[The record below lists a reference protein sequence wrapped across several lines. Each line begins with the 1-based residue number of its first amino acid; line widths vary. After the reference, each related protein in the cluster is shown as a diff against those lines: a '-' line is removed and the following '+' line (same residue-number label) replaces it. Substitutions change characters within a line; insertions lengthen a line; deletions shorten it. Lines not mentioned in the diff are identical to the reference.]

1 MKRPA
6 DHITKPEILNM
17 LEHVG
22 RGVTGIRNRAVMV
35 VMWRAGLRRAEVS
48 SLLPKDVDGQRHTIR
63 VRHGKGD
70 EDRTVAMDAQTW
82 AIIQVWLTARER
94 GCQWTHQSPLFC
106 SLRGKRVHPTYWQKM
121 CIRLAARAGIQKRV
135 HPHAL
140 RHAFAIELLEE
151 GVALEHI
158 RRLLGHKSLAT
169 TVRYFERLGLPTTLD
184 VVRKR
189 EW

>member
-6 DHITKPEILNM
+6 DLITKNDVLAMIK
-17 LEHVG
+17 HSG
-22 RGVTGIRNRAVMV
+22 KGATGLRNRAVIVM
-35 VMWRAGLRRAEVS
+35 MWRTGLRRAEIS
-48 SLLPKDVDGQRHTIR
+48 SLLPKDIDGERLKIR

-70 EDRTVAMDAQTW
+70 EDRTVAMDNQTLFV
-82 AIIQVWLTARER
+82 IENWLSVRNTSCA
-94 GCQWTHQSPLFC
+94 WTHQSPLFC
-106 SLRGKRVHPTYWQKM
+106 SLRGKQVHPTYWAKM
-121 CIRLAARAGIQKRV
+121 CARIARQAGLEKRV

-140 RHAFAIELLEE
+140 RHAFAVELLEE

-169 TVRYFERLGLPTTLD
+169 TAIYLSRLGMPATLD